1 MRILEFEV
9 KGQTIEKREGS
20 DFSGLV
26 AGTDGYLQAKF
37 IFKGNEW
44 RECIKAASFFSDG
57 VEYAAILDSN
67 NTCVIPKEALTRRR
81 FSVSITGIRKGFKI
95 KTNRTD
101 VKQEVM

>member
-1 MRILEFEV
+1 MRTLEFEV
-9 KGQTIEKREGS
+9 KRQTLEKKEGS

-44 RECIKAASFFSDG
+44 RGCVKAASFFSDG

-81 FSVSITGIRKGFKI
+81 FSVSVTGIRKGFKI

>member
-1 MRILEFEV
+1 MRTLEFDV
-9 KGQTIEKREGS
+9 RGQKLEKREGS

-26 AGTDGYLQAKF
+26 AGTDGYLQANF
-37 IFKGNEW
+37 WFNGNEW
-44 RECIKAASFFSDG
+44 RECVKAASFFSDG
-57 VEYAAILDSN
+57 VEHAAILDSKD
-67 NTCVIPKEALTRRR
+67 TCVIPKEALTGRR